1 MAPPYCWVKLAC
13 ILLWKDIL
21 LCASFPQK
29 IHLIVSCC
37 DNAVVPCIHLQRVS
51 VTYHTP
57 YLVTAPWPLAV
68 LSVYLSSTMS
78 YWCPPLSDGLSSLC
92 LSVNLHR
99 LKDVPHPYL
108 CNPAA
113 FILPFLLPFL
123 LPLVSLSGP
132 FACPCAVRT
141 HFSDPGTFLG
151 PCWSYLPINR
161 HLGSD
166 RTACQNQL
174 EYWSGL
180 LREVAWWLYLAHL
193 TLLAT
198 QALGCEIEAV

>member
-1 MAPPYCWVKLAC
+1 MPNKHHPKGHTSVCFLSSKDTSDSE
-13 ILLWKDIL
+13 LLWQCSCSLYPFATCISDIPH
-21 LCASFPQK
+21 S
-29 IHLIVSCC
+29 VSCYS
-37 DNAVVPCIHLQRVS
+37 PK
-51 VTYHTP
+51 
-57 YLVTAPWPLAV
+57 PLAA

-161 HLGSD
+161 HLGPD